1 MLPTDRQPMV
11 SVIQGV
17 LDKVTEKWNVHD
29 DKIEER
35 MDLMLQ
41 IQRDRLALEQSR
53 LDFECQMA
61 GIKIPAKKTV
71 KKKGWF

>member
-1 MLPTDRQPMV
+1 MV

-17 LDKVTEKWNVHD
+17 LDKVTEKWNVHG
-29 DKIEER
+29 DKIEEC

-41 IQRDRLALEQSR
+41 IQCDRLALEQSR
-53 LDFECQMA
+53 LDFERQMA

-71 KKKGWF
+71 KNKGWF